1 MNLLSVAP
9 PSRLTVTLLTASVA
23 ATLAGC
29 TSIGS
34 LFGGD
39 KVDYRNT
46 ATRAQPLDVPPDLTQ
61 LARDA
66 RYQPQGGVISASGAR
81 QPNSATAGTGTG
93 AGEASA
99 GGPAGGVA
107 PNKLDGMRIERDG
120 QQRWLV
126 TPQTPEQV
134 WPLLKAFWDQRGLK
148 LNAENAQ
155 TGVMETEWAENK
167 AKLPNDPIRNT
178 LGRLFNNLYDS
189 GERDAYRTRVE
200 RTTAGSEVYI
210 SHRGMEEVYTSD
222 RKESTVWRPRANDP
236 QLEAEV
242 LSSLMLALANQ
253 GLPAVLATPASATA
267 TAAATAATASA
278 NLGKARIAE
287 TPQATSLV
295 IEEPFDRAWR
305 RVGLALDRGGFSVED
320 RDRASGIYYVRY
332 IDPKFADKE
341 EPGWWS
347 KLFGDG
353 RNPAA
358 AVRYRIVL
366 KNAAEKT
373 NLSVQT
379 ATGAADTGDNAK
391 RIVGLL
397 AKDLR

>member
-1 MNLLSVAP
+1 MNLLPVAP
-9 PSRLTVTLLTASVA
+9 PARLTATLLTVA
-23 ATLAGC
+23 MTATLAGC

-39 KVDYRNT
+39 KVDYRST

-81 QPNSATAGTGTG
+81 QPNTAATGG
-93 AGEASA
+93 GEASA
-99 GGPAGGVA
+99 GGAAGGVA
-107 PNKLDGMRIERDG
+107 PNSLDGMRIARDG

-134 WPLLKAFWDQRGLK
+134 WPQLKTFWDQRGLK
-148 LNAENAQ
+148 LTAENAQ

-167 AKLPNDPIRNT
+167 AKLQSDPIRNT
-178 LGRLFNNLYDS
+178 LGRLFSGLYDS
-189 GERDAYRTRVE
+189 GERDLYRTRVE
-200 RTTAGSEVYI
+200 RTASGSEVYI
-210 SHRGMEEVYTSD
+210 SHRGMEEVYTSE

-236 QLEAEV
+236 QLEAEL
-242 LSSLMLALANQ
+242 LSSLMLALANKGQ
-253 GLPAVLATPASATA
+253 PAASATTA
-267 TAAATAATASA
+267 ASTTAAGTAAATGATASA
-278 NLGKARIAE
+278 ALGKARIAE